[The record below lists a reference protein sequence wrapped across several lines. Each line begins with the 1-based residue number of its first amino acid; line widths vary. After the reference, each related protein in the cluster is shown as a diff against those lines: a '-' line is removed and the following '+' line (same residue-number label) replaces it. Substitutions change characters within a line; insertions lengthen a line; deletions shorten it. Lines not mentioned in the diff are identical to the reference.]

1 MIGPVYDVGAAPSSP
16 DEWIEPAL
24 QEKVDATVG
33 QILVHTGVPSAS
45 IALVR
50 DQAGTH
56 RQHAAAAVLQ
66 DGPVPERITP
76 SLLIAIALIRP

>member
-1 MIGPVYDVGAAPSSP
+1 M
-16 DEWIEPAL
+16 
-24 QEKVDATVG
+24 QEKVDATVR
-33 QILVHTGVPSAS
+33 QILARTGFPSAS

-66 DGPVPERITP
+66 DGPVPARITP
-76 SLLIAIALIRP
+76 SLPIAIALIRP